1 MARDDLPELLFRQYD
16 LRGTL
21 DNQLAEIHRVIDA
34 YQAEALVRE
43 PDDELVAEFTERFR
57 VDAPVLTEGAIS
69 VDPEEVQVD
78 VSGDR
83 NRDIRDRGRPF
94 YVPGIQV
101 TYYVPFTG
109 DQNMFKFAPSTHDFN
124 PPRADI
130 VGQELHFRYKRA
142 GADVA
147 TTKVDFERELAKV
160 RQYLG
165 WMSNDASMY
174 NATLP
179 AKIRAKIAERRGRL
193 EKTRTEIQALGIPLR
208 LAQQRSPPPAST
220 SPSGPAEK
228 RPAAKPSYDVA
239 LSFAGENRA
248 YVEQVAEAIK
258 RAGVKVF
265 YDKFESATLWG
276 KNLVDHLA
284 NIYQHQSRFVVMFI
298 SKPYVERAFPTHE
311 RQHAQA
317 RALVAKE
324 EYILP
329 ARFDDTEV
337 PGLAP
342 TVAYA
347 DLRKVSPEELADLIL
362 TKLGRKR

>member
-1 MARDDLPELLFRQYD
+1 MARHDLPESLFRQYN
-16 LRGTL
+16 LRASL
-21 DNQLAEIHRVIDA
+21 DNQDGAVAQAVEEYPAES
-34 YQAEALVRE
+34 LLRE
-43 PDDELVAEFTERFR
+43 PEAQLVEHFTERFR

-69 VDPEEVQVD
+69 VAAEESQVD
-78 VSGDR
+78 VSQDFDR
-83 NRDIRDRGRPF
+83 AIYDRGRPS
-94 YVPGIQV
+94 YVPGIEV

-109 DQNMFKFAPSTHDFN
+109 DHNLFKFAPSTHDFN
-124 PPRADI
+124 PPRADV

-165 WMSNDASMY
+165 WMSNETTMY
-174 NATLP
+174 NSSLP
-179 AKIRAKIAERRGRL
+179 PKIRSRVADRRARL
-193 EKTRTEIQALGIPLR
+193 ERTNAEMQSLGIPLR
-208 LAQQRSPPPAST
+208 RVQTPAPPPAASVRAAGKPP
-220 SPSGPAEK
+220 SPVTPN
-228 RPAAKPSYDVA
+228 YDVA

-248 YVEQVAEAIK
+248 YVERVAEAIK
-258 RAGVKVF
+258 EAGVNVF
-265 YDKFESATLWG
+265 YDRFETATLWG

-284 NIYQHQSRFVVMFI
+284 NIYQHRSRFVVMFI
-298 SKPYVERAFPTHE
+298 SKFYVEKAFPTHE

-347 DLRKVSPEELADLIL
+347 DLRNLSPEQLAQLIL
-362 TKLGRKR
+362 SKVGGKR